1 MLGGPQTMT
10 DNQPASNAKPSFVIY
25 EDLYQEMVQ
34 YAKAK
39 GMTVDETFNRALDFF
54 LETHS

>member
-1 MLGGPQTMT
+1 MRH
-10 DNQPASNAKPSFVIY
+10 NKPASNAKPSFSLY

-39 GMTVDETFNRALDFF
+39 GMTVDEALNHALDFF
-54 LETHS
+54 LDIHS